1 MIKQSGESRQRWH
14 RWEELKRHE
23 IAALAPEALVVI
35 PVGAIEQHGPY
46 LPTGTDIT
54 LSTRVV
60 ELALDR
66 VGVRADAPFLFA
78 PFLRI
83 GCSAHH
89 LPFGGTISLSP
100 KLMIDVLVEAMLS
113 MTASGVRR
121 IVLVNGH
128 GGNTGVCH
136 AAASDAAARSDLVI
150 AAVDYWEFASAAET
164 LPQPGHAGWFETSLM
179 LAARPDC
186 VAGDREPRPADEA
199 MQPGRGIYG
208 REVWAGI
215 DGYTDQPASATA
227 DHGSEI
233 LEGIVHQLADRL
245 VGLAQE
251 MR

>member
-1 MIKQSGESRQRWH
+1 MIEQSGASPHGWQ

-54 LSTRVV
+54 LSTRAV

-66 VGVRADAPFLFA
+66 VGERTDAHFLFA

-100 KLMIDVLVEAMLS
+100 GLMIDVLVEAMLS

-136 AAASDAAARSDLVI
+136 AAASDAAARSDLLV
-150 AAVDYWEFASAAET
+150 AAVDYWEFASTAGT
-164 LPQPGHAGWFETSLM
+164 QPQPGHAGWFETSLM
-179 LAARPDC
+179 LAARPDW
-186 VAGDREPRPADEA
+186 VAGEREPRRADGP
-199 MQPGRGIYG
+199 MQPGRGVYG
-208 REVWAGI
+208 RGVWAGI

-227 DHGSEI
+227 DQGSDM
-233 LEGIVHQLADRL
+233 LQYIVHQLADRL
-245 VGLAQE
+245 VDLAQE